1 MKEAQISR
9 EIVKFL
15 RTLGFAVYDTGQ
27 GYRKESGGTR
37 ITPGLADLIVI
48 GHGLFTFVEVKTQK
62 GKLRPSQEVFRDEC
76 IQNGVPWQLWR
87 DVRDA
92 WDWAVAHGIVEEA

>member
-9 EIVKFL
+9 EIVGFL

-48 GHGLFTFVEVKTQK
+48 GHGLFTFVEVKTAK
-62 GKLRPSQEVFRDEC
+62 GKLRPSQEAFRDEC

-87 DVRDA
+87 DVREA
-92 WDWAVAHGIVEEA
+92 WDWAADNGIVEEA